1 MPTEQIVLNIT
12 NTQPYRTVIS
22 LLGGLGD
29 YYNQNT
35 NANTLYSWN
44 LSTINF
50 SANGN
55 FGLEYRPAGSV
66 APYSVY
72 KGIMYYSFAGII
84 ANLNGQSFFGFFWY
98 DGFNIYTA
106 NDQIQFGQFQFDFT

>member
-12 NTQPYRTVIS
+12 NTQPYRTVVS

-35 NANTLYSWN
+35 NANTLYSWD
-44 LSTINF
+44 LSGINF
-50 SANGN
+50 SANATFN
-55 FGLEYRPAGSV
+55 LEYRPAGSV

-72 KGIMYYSFAGII
+72 TGLMYYSFAGILS
-84 ANLNGQSFFGFFWY
+84 NLNRQSFFGFFWY
-98 DGFNIYTA
+98 DGLNVYTA
-106 NDQIQFGQFQFDFT
+106 NDQVQFRQFQFNFT